1 MPSRTGRCPRW
12 CARNHSADTS
22 GAAFYHASETLS
34 VAVSR
39 AGDPVLPDRLDVQAA
54 QYLPDDPAEP
64 AWPPAIEIAVHA
76 AGRYRLIGLT
86 PSQARELAR
95 ALARAADMLT
105 ALASGTG
112 EEQDEPTTARSSR
125 LACRPSARHD
135 TWCERQIRVA
145 PGASPPSIARSA
157 WLCALASVHS
167 EATMWPS
174 AVIRLSAS
182 LAPEQPMSRRWNPP
196 SDTGTPIE
204 GSCPVWR
211 HCSASD

>member
-22 GAAFYHASETLS
+22 GAAFYHASESLS

-39 AGDPVLPDRLDVQAA
+39 PGDPEMPDLLDVQAA

-86 PSQARELAR
+86 PAQAREFAR

-105 ALASGTG
+105 ALAPGTG
-112 EEQDEPTTARSSR
+112 EDHDQAASAVRWLTSLVGTPDPGRPGRVSALDRAQRTAVRAGIGALR
-125 LACRPSARHD
+125 GDHVAQRGDQAL
-135 TWCERQIRVA
+135 RQ
-145 PGASPPSIARSA
+145 PGA
-157 WLCALASVHS
+157 
-167 EATMWPS
+167 
-174 AVIRLSAS
+174 
-182 LAPEQPMSRRWNPP
+182 
-196 SDTGTPIE
+196 
-204 GSCPVWR
+204 
-211 HCSASD
+211 